1 MARSCAERAALWI
14 AAYEPIKSES
24 FEVRMSFVFLYHA
37 SQEALV
43 SYQSDRKASKNQLH
57 SDNVG

>member
-1 MARSCAERAALWI
+1 
-14 AAYEPIKSES
+14 
-24 FEVRMSFVFLYHA
+24 MSFVFLYHA